1 MDHNTNSLD
10 STSTSVSTGIVN
22 SSISSGSAAPSVSGS
37 SKQSPVIIDARGPR
51 FGAVITTI
59 VLAIALAT
67 NNVWVIVAQAIIFA
81 IGAIKGPQFT
91 PYAFIF
97 KNLVKPRLKKSGASE
112 DVRPPQF
119 AQTVGL
125 LFALT
130 AVAGSFADIDVL
142 FTVAVAFALG
152 AAFLNAAFN
161 FCLGCEI
168 YLLLLRA
175 RSK

>member
-1 MDHNTNSLD
+1 MTQVKNVTP
-10 STSTSVSTGIVN
+10 T
-22 SSISSGSAAPSVSGS
+22 
-37 SKQSPVIIDARGPR
+37 IIDARGPR
-51 FGAVITTI
+51 FGAVITTL
-59 VLAIALAT
+59 VLATALVT
-67 NNVWVIVAQAIIFA
+67 NNLYVVIAQAIVFA

-91 PYAFIF
+91 PYGFIF
-97 KNLVKPRLKKSGASE
+97 KTFVKPRLKGLAITE

-119 AQTVGL
+119 AQSVGL

-130 AVAGSFADIDVL
+130 AAASAIAGLDLV
-142 FTVAVAFALG
+142 FTIAVAFALG

>member
-1 MDHNTNSLD
+1 MTQVKNSNL
-10 STSTSVSTGIVN
+10 
-22 SSISSGSAAPSVSGS
+22 APT
-37 SKQSPVIIDARGPR
+37 IIDARGPR
-51 FGAVITTI
+51 FGAVITTL
-59 VLAIALAT
+59 VLATALVT
-67 NNVWVIVAQAIIFA
+67 NNLYLIIAQAIVFA

-91 PYAFIF
+91 PYGFIF
-97 KNLVKPRLKKSGASE
+97 KTFVKPRLKGLATTE

-119 AQTVGL
+119 AQSIGL
-125 LFALT
+125 LFALAAT
-130 AVAGSFADIDVL
+130 AGAIAGLDLV
-142 FTVAVAFALG
+142 FTIAVAFALG

>member
-1 MDHNTNSLD
+1 MTQTLNSTKNT
-10 STSTSVSTGIVN
+10 
-22 SSISSGSAAPSVSGS
+22 
-37 SKQSPVIIDARGPR
+37 IIDARGPR
-51 FGAVITTI
+51 FGAVITTV
-59 VLAIALAT
+59 VLATALAT
-67 NNVWVIVAQAIIFA
+67 NNVWVIVAQAIVFA

-91 PYAFIF
+91 PYAFIYKSF
-97 KNLVKPRLKKSGASE
+97 VKPRLKSAFVSE

-130 AVAGSFADIDVL
+130 AAAGSFAGLDAV
-142 FTVAVAFALG
+142 FTIAVAFALA

>member
-1 MDHNTNSLD
+1 MTQDLKTKNNS
-10 STSTSVSTGIVN
+10 
-22 SSISSGSAAPSVSGS
+22 A
-37 SKQSPVIIDARGPR
+37 IIDARGPR
-51 FGAVITTI
+51 FGAVITTV
-59 VLAIALAT
+59 VLATALAT
-67 NNVWVIVAQAIIFA
+67 NNIWVIVAQAVVFA

-91 PYAFIF
+91 PYAFIYKTF
-97 KNLVKPRLKKSGASE
+97 VKPRLKGETPIE

-119 AQTVGL
+119 AQSVGL

-130 AVAGSFADIDVL
+130 AIVGLTSGVNAI
-142 FTVAVAFALG
+142 FTVAVAFALA

>member
-1 MDHNTNSLD
+1 MTKVLSKRV
-10 STSTSVSTGIVN
+10 T
-22 SSISSGSAAPSVSGS
+22 SIS
-37 SKQSPVIIDARGPR
+37 IDARGPR
-51 FGAVITTI
+51 FGALITTA
-59 VLAIALAT
+59 VLATALVT
-67 NNVWVIVAQAIIFA
+67 QNVWVMVFQGVIFA

-91 PYAFIF
+91 PYAFIY
-97 KNLVKPRLKKSGASE
+97 KKLVKPRLKGEAPAE

-119 AQTVGL
+119 AQSVGL

-130 AVAGSFADIDVL
+130 AIVGLTTGIDALFIVA
-142 FTVAVAFALG
+142 TAFALA

>member
-1 MDHNTNSLD
+1 MTQVLHSSNS
-10 STSTSVSTGIVN
+10 TTV
-22 SSISSGSAAPSVSGS
+22 
-37 SKQSPVIIDARGPR
+37 IDARGPR
-51 FGAVITTI
+51 FSAVITTA
-59 VLAIALAT
+59 VLATALAT
-67 NNVWVIVAQAIIFA
+67 NNLWVILAQSIVFA
-81 IGAIKGPQFT
+81 IGAFKGPQFT
-91 PYAFIF
+91 PYAFLF
-97 KNLVKPRLKKSGASE
+97 KKVVKPRLKGEAPTE

-130 AVAGSFADIDVL
+130 AIVGLITGVTPI
-142 FTVAVAFALG
+142 FTVAVAFALA

>member
-1 MDHNTNSLD
+1 MSQVLHSN
-10 STSTSVSTGIVN
+10 TSTT
-22 SSISSGSAAPSVSGS
+22 
-37 SKQSPVIIDARGPR
+37 IIDARGPR
-51 FGAVITTI
+51 FGAVITTA
-59 VLAIALAT
+59 VLATALAT
-67 NNVWVIVAQAIIFA
+67 NNLWVIVAQAVVFA
-81 IGAIKGPQFT
+81 IGAFKGPQFT
-91 PYAFIF
+91 PYAFIY
-97 KNLVKPRLKKSGASE
+97 KSVVKPRLKGEVPIE

-119 AQTVGL
+119 AQSVGL

-130 AVAGSFADIDVL
+130 AIVGLVVGITPI
-142 FTVAVAFALG
+142 FTVAVAFALA

>member
-1 MDHNTNSLD
+1 
-10 STSTSVSTGIVN
+10 
-22 SSISSGSAAPSVSGS
+22 
-37 SKQSPVIIDARGPR
+37 
-51 FGAVITTI
+51 
-59 VLAIALAT
+59 
-67 NNVWVIVAQAIIFA
+67 VWVIVAQALVFA
-81 IGAIKGPQFT
+81 IGAFKGPQFT

-97 KNLVKPRLKKSGASE
+97 KTLVKPRLKKSGETE

-130 AVAGSFADIDVL
+130 AAAGSFAGLDVV
-142 FTVAVAFALG
+142 FTIAVAFALA

>member
-1 MDHNTNSLD
+1 MTQELD
-10 STSTSVSTGIVN
+10 SKKNTT
-22 SSISSGSAAPSVSGS
+22 
-37 SKQSPVIIDARGPR
+37 IIDARGPR
-51 FGAVITTI
+51 FGAVITTV
-59 VLAIALAT
+59 VLATALAT
-67 NNVWVIVAQAIIFA
+67 NNLWVIVAQAIVFA
-81 IGAIKGPQFT
+81 IGAFKGPQFT
-91 PYAFIF
+91 PYAFIY
-97 KNLVKPRLKKSGASE
+97 KSMVKPRLKGEVPTE

-119 AQTVGL
+119 AQSVGL
-125 LFALT
+125 IFAL
-130 AVAGSFADIDVL
+130 VAIGGALSGVDAI